1 MSNVYLTPPPTVVI
15 LGIPFHNVTFQ
26 EAVEWTRARILS
38 RRPGY
43 IATVNIDFVMKAWRD
58 PELQRILLEADLV
71 VADGIPIVWLSGF
84 LGPRL
89 KMRVTGSDLVPMFAE
104 MARASGFSIF
114 NLGGAPGVA
123 EKAAGVLTE
132 RYPGLRI
139 AGCYSPPMADVLN
152 MNHAD
157 ILARIEAANPDLL
170 LVAFGAPKQEKWVNL
185 HVHRWN
191 VPLAIGVGGSLDF
204 LAGTQQRAPR
214 MVQRL
219 ALEWLWRMCSDPPRL
234 VNRYLRNITFF
245 LHALVDLT
253 HIRLGPDRAQPPV
266 GDNPALRR
274 MALVEPFVRL
284 TEPAQ
289 VEAFCAAILDKAAGR
304 PAVPAWVIAGHLL
317 FLAWMVLCCHYPVM
331 IFGGVLFFL
340 AFYEVTREF
349 QNPLDLR
356 APVLVGFFLAGLVI
370 HGGLQ
375 QWWIEPVLGRL
386 GELPLLFGA
395 LGLTAFNDNAAVT
408 YLATLVPSLTDG
420 MKYAVVAGAMAGGGL
435 TVIANAPNPA
445 GQSILNRH
453 FQDGIAPLKLFL
465 GALFPTAVV
474 AACLLAGWLLARHP
488 G

>member
-1 MSNVYLTPPPTVVI
+1 VPSTPPTVVI
-15 LGIPFHNVTFQ
+15 LGIPFHNVSFD
-26 EAVEWTRARILS
+26 EAVEWARQRILS

-43 IATVNIDFVMKAWRD
+43 IATANMDFVMQSWRD

-71 VADGIPIVWLSGF
+71 VADGIPIVWLSRL

-89 KMRVTGSDLVPMFAE
+89 KARVTGSDLVPLLAR
-104 MARASGFSIF
+104 MARDHHFSIYH
-114 NLGGAPGVA
+114 LGGAAGVP
-123 EKAAGVLTE
+123 EKAAEVLV
-132 RYPGLRI
+132 RKFPGLRI
-139 AGCYSPPMADVLN
+139 AGCYSPPWANILDMD
-152 MNHAD
+152 HAT
-157 ILARIEAANPDLL
+157 ILGKLQEARPDLL
-170 LVAFGAPKQEKWVNL
+170 FVAFGAPKQEKWVNL

-304 PAVPAWVIAGHLL
+304 PAV
-317 FLAWMVLCCHYPVM
+317 
-331 IFGGVLFFL
+331 
-340 AFYEVTREF
+340 
-349 QNPLDLR
+349 LDL
-356 APVLVGFFLAGLVI
+356 AGVR
-370 HGGLQ
+370 
-375 QWWIEPVLGRL
+375 WISSLEQGALLRL
-386 GELPLLFGA
+386 TTQLRRRHLPLLLTGVGTRIRLLLNWCHLAEYLEIECSHEELGERITAWNSRSRQGA
-395 LGLTAFNDNAAVT
+395 IVQEKDGRIFVQLPDELTAANLDAFRRRIDECASFAQARERVLDAADTRFVDSSAIGLFMRLKKQADASSASL
-408 YLATLVPSLTDG
+408 YLINLQP
-420 MKYAVVAGAMAGGGL
+420 AVRRIFQVAKIDS
-435 TVIANAPNPA
+435 V
-445 GQSILNRH
+445 
-453 FQDGIAPLKLFL
+453 
-465 GALFPTAVV
+465 
-474 AACLLAGWLLARHP
+474 LLDQE
-488 G
+488 